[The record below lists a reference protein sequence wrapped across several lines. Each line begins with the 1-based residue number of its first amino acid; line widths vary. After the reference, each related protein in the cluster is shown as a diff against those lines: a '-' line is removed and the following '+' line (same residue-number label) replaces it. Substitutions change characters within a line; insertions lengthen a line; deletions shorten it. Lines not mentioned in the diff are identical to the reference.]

1 MRSIR
6 ESPHSEWSNFRSE
19 TRLTPGIGQYW
30 ANVTDGYVSIPHVK
44 AGVYRLTVYAE
55 GVFGQHEQDDVEIKA
70 GDGAGAPFLV
80 DWQAESHGTSP
91 SRSVLMCRDRIV

>member
-6 ESPHSEWSNFRSE
+6 EEPHSEWSHFRSE
-19 TRLTPGIGQYW
+19 TRLTPGTGQYW

-70 GDGAGAPFLV
+70 GDGSRAPFVV
-80 DWQAESHGTSP
+80 DWQAESHGTFP
-91 SRSVLMCRDRIV
+91 IRSGLMCRDRIV